1 MYYNSKK
8 VLADATID
16 TTTARDA
23 YYPYPDSMGRILRIE
38 FIDNFKKKWVSHLV
52 MLLFAMGVVAAGRW
66 HTALILAIVYA
77 GIRLFVAFSMRRLYK
92 SLQQGP
98 ASGMKGVRFDY
109 DGMHCFYQADNGFLY
124 DILHAEWD
132 EVAGLRTFDDA
143 LAVLRTKNEPE
154 LIVQLRNPKA
164 DLANILACWK
174 RFLLHEERP
183 LPEMYQPEEM
193 RDIDALMEQW
203 FWDKEHG
210 MTEEEYEDS
219 TFVYHEI
226 VSEDVHIDIFVAKPT
241 ARRPYYTLCTHGLG
255 AHTMNTPDGEDA
267 VLAIRNIELMM
278 YLPANWPM
286 MVGEDTADVF
296 DDERNYWPIRLLKAF
311 ARMPIADN
319 DWIGYGHTMAEE
331 GGGTYADGVP
341 FSAAML
347 CMTPEEPDFKSLST
361 GKSVVYYLVM
371 PITADELDYKIDQ
384 EDGCEELLKKLGM
397 DEEMLDTDDGR
408 RQFIDRYL
416 RRFDGVNINIS
427 TPGQG
432 HNDAAGAA
440 DASSGKP

>member
-8 VLADATID
+8 VLANAAID

-23 YYPYPDSMGRILRIE
+23 YYPYPSSMECILRIE
-38 FIDNFKKKWVSHLV
+38 FINNLKKRWGGHLFI
-52 MLLFAMGVVAAGRW
+52 LLFAVAAIAVGRW

-92 SLQQGP
+92 ALQQGS

-109 DGMHCFYQADNGFLY
+109 DGMHCFFQTDYGFLHHV
-124 DILHAEWD
+124 LHVEWD
-132 EVAGLRTFDDA
+132 EVAGLRTIDDA
-143 LAVLRTKNEPE
+143 LAVLRKKNEPE
-154 LIVQLRNPKA
+154 LIVQLSNPEA

-193 RDIDALMEQW
+193 RDIDALMERW

-226 VSEDVHIDIFVAKPT
+226 VSEDVHIDIVVAKPT
-241 ARRPYYTLCTHGLG
+241 ARRPYYTVCTQGLG
-255 AHTMNTPDGEDA
+255 AHTMNTPDVDGA

-278 YLPANWPM
+278 YLPADWPM
-286 MVGEDTADVF
+286 MVSEDTANVF
-296 DDERNYWPIRLLKAF
+296 DDERNYWPIRMLKTF
-311 ARMPIADN
+311 ARMPIEYD
-319 DWIGYGHTMAEE
+319 DWLGYGHTMEEE

-347 CMTPEEPDFKSLST
+347 CGIPEEVYSKPLST
-361 GKSVVYYLVM
+361 GKSVVYYLAM
-371 PITADELDYKIDQ
+371 PLTKDELDYKLDH
-384 EDGCEELLKKLGM
+384 EDSCEELLKELDM
-397 DEEMLDTDDGR
+397 DEDMLETSNGR

-416 RRFDGVNINIS
+416 HRFDGVNSNIS
-427 TPGQG
+427 TPEQG
-432 HNDAAGAA
+432 HNDASEATE
-440 DASSGKP
+440 ASPERA